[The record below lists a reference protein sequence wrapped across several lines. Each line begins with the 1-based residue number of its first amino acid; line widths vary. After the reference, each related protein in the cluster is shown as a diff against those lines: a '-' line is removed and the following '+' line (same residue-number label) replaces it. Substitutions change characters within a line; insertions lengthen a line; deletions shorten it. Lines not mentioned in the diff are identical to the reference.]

1 MVSDSSCVL
10 PAVSAVHFLCRA
22 LSHSAYIRSGNYW
35 ITQRCPSRQTT
46 STLRPLY
53 RRGGFV
59 KRLWLFFFPL
69 LFMPNAGFSHRTD
82 FGVLEVCDWLIAPF
96 IVLLMI
102 AASAKYEQR
111 VAKLNPLL
119 W

>member
-35 ITQRCPSRQTT
+35 ITQRCASRQTT

-59 KRLWLFFFPL
+59 KRLWLFFFALHAQRRFLTPHRL
-69 LFMPNAGFSHRTD
+69 WRTRSLRLADCAIHRFAHDCSFS
-82 FGVLEVCDWLIAPF
+82 EV
-96 IVLLMI
+96 
-102 AASAKYEQR
+102 
-111 VAKLNPLL
+111 
-119 W
+119 